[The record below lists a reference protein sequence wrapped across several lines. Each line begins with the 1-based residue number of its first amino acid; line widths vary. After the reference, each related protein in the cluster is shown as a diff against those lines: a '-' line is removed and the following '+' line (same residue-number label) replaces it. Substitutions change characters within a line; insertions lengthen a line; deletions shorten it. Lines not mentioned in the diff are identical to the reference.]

1 MVAAKNKSSQPFGIE
16 NSKGRAV
23 GDAVGLERSRSL
35 EVEGVAEAS
44 ITCSANLESQLD
56 QLFSW
61 GGGVALFAI
70 LDASWLA
77 AWMLS

>member
-1 MVAAKNKSSQPFGIE
+1 MVAAKNKSSQPLGIE
-16 NSKGRAV
+16 NSNGRAV

-35 EVEGVAEAS
+35 DVEGVAEAS

-61 GGGVALFAI
+61 GGGVALFVTVE
-70 LDASWLA
+70 ASWLA
-77 AWMLS
+77 AWMFS